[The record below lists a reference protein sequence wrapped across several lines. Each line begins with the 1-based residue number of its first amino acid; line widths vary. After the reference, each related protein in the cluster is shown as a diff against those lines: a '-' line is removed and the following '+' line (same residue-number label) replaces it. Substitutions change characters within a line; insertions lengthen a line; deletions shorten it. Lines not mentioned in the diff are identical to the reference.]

1 MNSGSAVKSN
11 LGSATMVIQVQVLAQ
26 QEKENTFIE
35 AGKEVGQA
43 TVNIEY
49 IFFFSSAESLAGK
62 KRNISSSYWSPP

>member
-11 LGSATMVIQVQVLAQ
+11 LGSATMVIQVLAQ
-26 QEKENTFIE
+26 QEKENIFIE
-35 AGKEVGQA
+35 AGEEVGQA